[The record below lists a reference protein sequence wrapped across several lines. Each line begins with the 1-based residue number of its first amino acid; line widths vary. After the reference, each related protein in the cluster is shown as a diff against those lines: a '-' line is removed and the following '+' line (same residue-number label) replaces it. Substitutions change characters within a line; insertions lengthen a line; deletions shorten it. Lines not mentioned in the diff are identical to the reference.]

1 MIRNVRCQIGNVL
14 PAGLKICVNGWSSLT
29 YTYLSGYTSI
39 NSQRVMCSMPNSHD
53 ALFKTLA
60 DPTRRAI
67 FERLCR
73 EGEQTV
79 GALTAQSGV
88 SQPAVSKHLG
98 VLRQAGLVCDRHQGR
113 QTHYSAQL
121 GALAPLIDW
130 TSQMTGFWQSRFD
143 DLEDLLKR
151 MDQ

>member
-1 MIRNVRCQIGNVL
+1 M
-14 PAGLKICVNGWSSLT
+14 LT
-29 YTYLSGYTSI
+29 T
-39 NSQRVMCSMPNSHD
+39 HD
-53 ALFKTLA
+53 MVFRTLA

-79 GALTAQSGV
+79 GALTVQSGV

-98 VLRQAGLVCDRHQGR
+98 VLRQAGLVSDRHAGR

-121 GALAPLIDW
+121 GALAPLTDW
-130 TSQMTGFWQSRFD
+130 TNEMTGFWQSRFD
-143 DLEDLLKR
+143 HLEDLLKR

>member
-1 MIRNVRCQIGNVL
+1 MVH
-14 PAGLKICVNGWSSLT
+14 T
-29 YTYLSGYTSI
+29 
-39 NSQRVMCSMPNSHD
+39 HD
-53 ALFKTLA
+53 ALFRTLA

-79 GALTAQSGV
+79 GALTAQAGI

-98 VLRQAGLVCDRHQGR
+98 ILKQTGLVRDRHEGR

-121 GALAPLIDW
+121 DELAPLTDW
-130 TSQMTGFWQSRFD
+130 TNQMTRFWQDRLD
-143 DLEDLLKR
+143 DLEDLLNR

>member
-1 MIRNVRCQIGNVL
+1 MANPRDR
-14 PAGLKICVNGWSSLT
+14 
-29 YTYLSGYTSI
+29 
-39 NSQRVMCSMPNSHD
+39 
-53 ALFKTLA
+53 LFRTLA
-60 DPTRRAI
+60 DPTRRAL

-79 GALTAQSGV
+79 TALTSQAGI

-98 VLRQAGLVCDRHQGR
+98 VLKHAGLVRDRRAGR

-121 GALAPLIDW
+121 GGLAPLVDW
-130 TSQMTGFWQSRFD
+130 TSQMAGFWQKRFD
-143 DLEDLLKR
+143 RLEDLLKR